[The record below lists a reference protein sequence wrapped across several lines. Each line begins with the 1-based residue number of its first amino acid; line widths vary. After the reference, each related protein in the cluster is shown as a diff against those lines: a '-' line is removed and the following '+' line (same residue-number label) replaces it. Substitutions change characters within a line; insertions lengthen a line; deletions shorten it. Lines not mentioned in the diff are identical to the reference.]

1 MKTFIL
7 IINSLNI
14 MWTRLLIMLFKKLPV
29 FLMSRQ
35 KEDIRLT
42 FKKEYLF
49 SLIKIVPKNKDDLKQ
64 LEKLDKFKLIK
75 IR

>member
-1 MKTFIL
+1 
-7 IINSLNI
+7 

-49 SLIKIVPKNKDDLKQ
+49 SLIKIVPKNKDDLK
-64 LEKLDKFKLIK
+64 
-75 IR
+75 